1 MVPISLL
8 NYLIFGLLNMKF
20 IKARRQYECQECKGV
35 INKNDQYHRKSV
47 KVGSPKYVQ
56 GRSYDRMLE
65 VNEGNIQEVVY
76 SYNMTIK
83 LCAYCAIIT
92 TGITNEKL

>member
-1 MVPISLL
+1 
-8 NYLIFGLLNMKF
+8 MKF
-20 IKARRQYECQECKGV
+20 IKARKQYECQECKGV

-47 KVGSPKYVQ
+47 RVGSPKYVQ

-65 VNEGNIQEVVY
+65 INNGNIQEAVY

>member
-1 MVPISLL
+1 
-8 NYLIFGLLNMKF
+8 MKF

-47 KVGSPKYVQ
+47 RVGTPKYVQ
-56 GRSYDRMLE
+56 VGENIKERYDRWLE
-65 VNEGNIQEVVY
+65 INNGNIQEVVY